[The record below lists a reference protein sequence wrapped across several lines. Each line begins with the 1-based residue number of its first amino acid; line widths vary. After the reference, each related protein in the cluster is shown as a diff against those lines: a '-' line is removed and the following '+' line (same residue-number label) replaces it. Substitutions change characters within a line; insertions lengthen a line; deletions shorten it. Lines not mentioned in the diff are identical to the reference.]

1 MNWIYPQPGLRV
13 FFARVIRNTG
23 FKVFPA
29 ARLTYN
35 HGMKHTALAIVFS
48 LIATSAAAHKV
59 IAVGDGASMTLLVD
73 KKPVRIRLAN
83 IDPPEKAQAFS
94 AESRKSLASLCLG
107 KSAEYKGQ
115 EIDRLG
121 RTVATVT
128 CGGIEANRTQVERGM
143 AWVDK
148 RNNDDDLLVDLQS
161 VAKQRRKGLWA
172 EANPVP
178 PWEFRRPIRKVRA
191 ISAENSDE
199 DICFIG
205 KRGEEY
211 RVINGDRRKGC

>member
-1 MNWIYPQPGLRV
+1 
-13 FFARVIRNTG
+13 
-23 FKVFPA
+23 
-29 ARLTYN
+29 
-35 HGMKHTALAIVFS
+35 MKHTVLAIAFS
-48 LIATSAAAHKV
+48 LVATGAAAHKV

-73 KKPVRIRLAN
+73 KKPVKIRLAN
-83 IDPPEKAQAFS
+83 IEPPEKAQPFS
-94 AESRKSLASLCLG
+94 MDSRKSLASLCLG
-107 KSAEYKGQ
+107 KNAEYKGQ

-121 RTVATVT
+121 RVIAVVT

-148 RNNDDDLLVDLQS
+148 RNNDDDLLVDLQGA
-161 VAKQRRKGLWA
+161 AKQHRKGLWA

-191 ISAENSDE
+191 VSAENSDE

-211 RVINGDRRKGC
+211 RIINGDRKNGC